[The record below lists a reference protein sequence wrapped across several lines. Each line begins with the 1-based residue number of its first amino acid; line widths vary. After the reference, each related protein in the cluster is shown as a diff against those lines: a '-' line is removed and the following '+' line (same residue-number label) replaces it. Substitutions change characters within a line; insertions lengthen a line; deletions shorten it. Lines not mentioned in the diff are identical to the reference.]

1 MMENKVGTDHQEM
14 DLLWG
19 AAAIAKH
26 LNLKNTRQAFH
37 LLESGA
43 LPARKVGK
51 SWVAS
56 RARLREHFSQVTAA

>member
-1 MMENKVGTDHQEM
+1 MTENKQATGQEL

-19 AAAIAKH
+19 AAAIARH

-56 RARLREHFSQVTAA
+56 RAKLKEHFEQVEAA